1 MNLLFLRKI
10 SGVNKGTIV
19 LKGTLILLFLFLGTQ
34 IRAQT
39 TEADT
44 TITEE
49 IHSPRKAA
57 IMSTVL
63 PGLGQAYNRKYWKIP
78 LVYGGFGAI
87 GYFIR
92 WNNRNYKTLR
102 RAYIDFT
109 DDDDSTTSYLD
120 LEGAQYY
127 QLDDP
132 SGQSEFKNVLN
143 KQQDYYRRNRD
154 LLVIAFAG
162 FYGLNIIDASVD
174 AHLFNFDISEDLTFE
189 WQPDMQ
195 NYKEGVIYGFN
206 CRLNF

>member
-1 MNLLFLRKI
+1 M
-10 SGVNKGTIV
+10 
-19 LKGTLILLFLFLGTQ
+19 FLGAQ
-34 IRAQT
+34 MRAQT

-57 IMSTVL
+57 IMSAVL
-63 PGLGQAYNRKYWKIP
+63 PGLGQAYNRKFSKIP

-92 WNNRNYKTLR
+92 WNNRNYKTIK
-102 RAYIDFT
+102 RAYVDFT
-109 DDDDSTTSYLD
+109 DNDDSTTSYLD

-127 QLDDP
+127 QLDNP

-195 NYKEGVIYGFN
+195 NYKEGVLYGFN